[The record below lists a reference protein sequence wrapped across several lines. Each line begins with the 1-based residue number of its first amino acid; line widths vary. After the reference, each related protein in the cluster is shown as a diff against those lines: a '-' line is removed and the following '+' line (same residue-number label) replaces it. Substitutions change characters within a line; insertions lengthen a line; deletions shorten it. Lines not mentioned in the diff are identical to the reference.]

1 METRTSETTAH
12 GQKNGGES
20 GFTLVEL
27 LAAIAIIAVLAVLLF
42 GMGSKILKDSQKMA
56 TMNNMRQI
64 GVALLA
70 YTAEYDGRLPKPYL
84 TQRPN
89 MENGFLAKDLAPY
102 LGVKVEERRV
112 NPYFADAAWMNALG
126 LGKEQLLG
134 TDRLPTRFRVNR
146 WTQDG
151 MRFFPWGSRQAVDKT
166 EPYKLIMISN
176 VSSAWAIQEVDS
188 KITGTESLEEPLWGT
203 ERLALF
209 FDGSVKSIP
218 VDAFWTGPTP
228 PTPPA
233 D

>member
-1 METRTSETTAH
+1 METRTAESTTH
-12 GQKNGGES
+12 GHKNGVER
-20 GFTLVEL
+20 GFTLLEL
-27 LAAIAIIAVLAVLLF
+27 LAAIAILAVLAVLLF
-42 GMGSKILKDSQKMA
+42 AVGSNMQKRSQKMA

-64 GVALLA
+64 GIALLA
-70 YTAEYDGRLPKPYL
+70 YTTEHDGRLPKPYL

-102 LGVKVEERRV
+102 LGVTVEERRV
-112 NPYFADAAWMNALG
+112 NPYFADAAWMKALG
-126 LGKEQLLG
+126 LGQEQLLG

-146 WTQDG
+146 WTQDD
-151 MRFFPWGSRQAVDKT
+151 MRFFPWGSRQVADKT
-166 EPYKLIMISN
+166 DAYKLVMISN
-176 VSSAWAIQEVDS
+176 LSSAWAIQEADA
-188 KITGTESLEEPLWGT
+188 KITGTASLEEPLWGT

-228 PTPPA
+228 PL